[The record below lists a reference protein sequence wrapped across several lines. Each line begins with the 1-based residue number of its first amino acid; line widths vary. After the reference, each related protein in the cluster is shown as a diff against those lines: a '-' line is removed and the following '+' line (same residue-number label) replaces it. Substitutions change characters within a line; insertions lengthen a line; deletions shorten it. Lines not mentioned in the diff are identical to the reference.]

1 MWWTKCVAGM
11 VACNSIDM
19 SKKLVLEILQEC
31 VDQQVMAN
39 LGGIVGG
46 EENEKFAQE
55 DLERYI
61 KALNW
66 FKKTYCK

>member
-1 MWWTKCVAGM
+1 
-11 VACNSIDM
+11 M

-31 VDQQVMAN
+31 VDQQQMAN
-39 LGGIVGG
+39 LGGIIGG
-46 EENEKFAQE
+46 EENEKFAKE
-55 DLERYI
+55 DLARYI